1 MDDAPDAAA
10 ETDGRAVAAER
21 ANLVRLVEASG
32 GRAEQLAAATTLE
45 DLRRLAVELLFL
57 GSPALYTAEEAG
69 ARAGVSSDEI
79 TALRRVVGLP
89 PVAANERRYTDDDVR
104 LAEIVNAAGEFF
116 GAAATMQLLRVVG
129 AAMGRVADAAVSTF
143 VTTASTDA
151 GADDNVEANQTA
163 ASMMPQLL
171 QVMDTILRR
180 HVVQASRPA
189 TTRVRDGF
197 EAMQLG
203 VGFVDLVGSSE
214 LARLAPLGVVGE
226 AVAEFERRA
235 ADVVTDRGG
244 RVVKFIGDE
253 VMFVIADPRAACEVA
268 LAVLASLAA
277 DASLPPA
284 RAGAAYGDVLVR
296 DADVFGPVVNL
307 ASRATKAARQ
317 GCLVISEEL
326 RDQLGAETDWT
337 FEALPP
343 QELKGFELT
352 ALFEVH

>member
-1 MDDAPDAAA
+1 MDDAPDISTG
-10 ETDGRAVAAER
+10 TDDPAVEAER

-32 GRAEQLAAATTLE
+32 GSAAQLAAATTLE
-45 DLRRLAVELLFL
+45 QLRRLAVELLFL
-57 GSPALYTAEEAG
+57 GSPALYTADEAG
-69 ARAGVSSDEI
+69 ARAGVSGDEI

-89 PVAANERRYTDDDVR
+89 PVAPDERRYTDDDVH
-104 LAEIVNAAGEFF
+104 LAEVVNAASEFF
-116 GAAATMQLLRVVG
+116 GTAATMQLLRVVG
-129 AAMGRVADAAVSTF
+129 AAMARVADAAVSTF

-151 GADDNVEANQTA
+151 GATDNVEANQTA

-171 QVMDTILRR
+171 QVMDTVLRR

-189 TTRVRDGF
+189 TTRVKDGF

-253 VMFVIADPRAACEVA
+253 VMFVIADPRAVCEVS
-268 LAVLASLAA
+268 LAILASLAA

-307 ASRATKAARQ
+307 AARATKAA
-317 GCLVISEEL
+317 GPGGLVISEEL
-326 RDQLGAETDWT
+326 RDQLGADAAWT
-337 FEALPP
+337 FEPLPP
-343 QELKGFELT
+343 QELKGFEMT